1 MRGKFLVF
9 EGMDGCGKTTQA
21 QLLVAWLESKGRSP
35 LHIREPGTTPAGE
48 RFRNLLLDPT
58 REPWDPATEALLF
71 FASRRELL
79 LQEIQPA
86 LEAGK
91 DVICERFTPSTLAYQ
106 GTSPE
111 LAEFVLALD
120 QIVVPEELQPD
131 HVLILDLEPE
141 EALRRATSRS
151 EADSFESR
159 GLSFQVQVQKGYH
172 RYAKERPQNTS
183 LLAVSRCD
191 PEEVAL
197 LIKTAVEVL
206 FA

>member
-141 EALRRATSRS
+141 EALRTYQA
-151 EADSFESR
+151 
-159 GLSFQVQVQKGYH
+159 
-172 RYAKERPQNTS
+172 
-183 LLAVSRCD
+183 
-191 PEEVAL
+191 
-197 LIKTAVEVL
+197 I
-206 FA
+206 